1 MDYSKVKVN
10 PATRGLEYLADGEL
24 CRRRR
29 VLQDVMKK
37 NNVRAMMMQR
47 NWDGYDRW
55 LNNIFTF
62 GPLNSGV
69 FVVPAE
75 GIGVATQGYPLLS
88 NGRAKG
94 REGLALYS
102 KKDEL
107 VDWLTDCD
115 LLDVLGDRLIEDG
128 MAEDDDITSVKD
140 GNCKLVSGLGY
151 KDLLDMM
158 GSTRRLGVL
167 YPDKMRTDIYDYL
180 TTNIPDIELVDITQ
194 AINAAKA
201 VKSDNELEVIAEIA
215 KQHDKVFNNIAS
227 ILNAGVL
234 EPQIVNRVRYLAYRA
249 GSYGFSWFSN
259 VLIDMSSTPD
269 GKDEALDIPDY
280 PGRALNDGDRINIRM
295 QAIGMSGY
303 FGSIGRCWILGTPSE
318 QTVKCWK
325 TAVEAQHYAASL
337 MVPGATLKDIHT
349 ATDKWIK
356 AKGFNAPIDNYI
368 HGIGYVPVERPFLND
383 KSESI
388 VLKEEM
394 VFSIHPSIGQSK
406 LGEPQKAAYV
416 CDDMYIVCK
425 DDAKRLT
432 KFTQD
437 LIAL

>member
-10 PATRGLEYLADGEL
+10 PATRGLEYLANGEL
-24 CRRRR
+24 DRRRR

-37 NNVRAMMMQR
+37 NNVRAMIMQR

-75 GIGVATQGYPLLS
+75 GIAIATQGYPLLK

-94 REGLALYS
+94 REGLALYDS
-102 KKDEL
+102 KGKL

-115 LLDVLGDRLIEDG
+115 LLDVLGDRIIEDG
-128 MAEDDDITSVKD
+128 MAEDDDITTVKD
-140 GNCKLVSGLGY
+140 GNCKLASGLGY

-158 GSTRRLGVL
+158 GKSRRLGVL
-167 YPDKMRTDIYDYL
+167 YPDNMRTDIFDYL
-180 TTNIPDIELVDITQ
+180 TVNIPDIEFVDITQ
-194 AINAAKA
+194 AINEAKA
-201 VKSDNELEVIAEIA
+201 VKSSDELDVMAEIA
-215 KQHDKVFNNIAS
+215 KQHDKVFNSVAS
-227 ILNAGVL
+227 ILNAGVP
-234 EPQIVNRVRYLAYRA
+234 EPHVVNRVRYLAYQA

-259 VLIDMSSTPD
+259 VLTDMSSTPN
-269 GKDEALDIPDY
+269 GKNEPLDIPNY
-280 PGRALNDGDRINIRM
+280 PGRELKDGDRVNIRM

-303 FGSIGRCWILGTPSE
+303 FGSIGRCWVLGTPSE
-318 QTVKCWK
+318 QTAKNWN
-325 TAVEAQHYAASL
+325 TAVEAQHYASSL
-337 MVPGATLKDIHT
+337 MVPGATLKDVHT

-356 AKGFNAPIDNYI
+356 AKGFNVPIDNYI
-368 HGIGYVPVERPFLND
+368 HGIGYVAVERPFLND
-383 KSESI
+383 ESESI
-388 VLKEEM
+388 VLKEGM
-394 VFSIHPSIGQSK
+394 VFSVHPPIGQSK
-406 LGEPQKAAYV
+406 PGEPQKAAYV
-416 CDDMYIVCK
+416 CDDMYVVCEGG
-425 DDAKRLT
+425 AKRLT